1 MINIYNKC
9 VLGGNIFSFLKKNNS
24 HKLINKSLEL
34 GINSIDTSDSYG
46 NGISEEYIGEIL
58 KKIPRSKIKIFT
70 KAGTKTINEANG
82 LYNKENIVKKLN
94 HSLKRL
100 NTDYIDIYQ
109 LHNYDE
115 ITPVDEI
122 FGTLENLKI
131 EGKILNYGVSNFN
144 KSHLINL
151 KKKNLLKY
159 IFSNQVHYNLVN
171 RQNIELSK
179 FSKILVYGVLA
190 RGLFRNNPENSFRR
204 LKSSNIDNDKNSK
217 IFKLLFNL
225 LTLFAKD
232 NNISITDI
240 AINFTLS
247 NKDIYKVIFGLRT
260 IDQLLF
266 LYNSINTNYKKK
278 IYYNKLIEEI
288 DKITNYENIKMFGN
302 FYD

>member
-1 MINIYNKC
+1 MLSLYDKC
-9 VLGGNIFSFLKKNNS
+9 VLGGNIFSFLNKNNS
-24 HKLINKSLEL
+24 HALINKSLEL

-46 NGISEEYIGEIL
+46 NGISEEYIGDIL
-58 KKIPRSKIKIFT
+58 KKIKRSNIKIYT
-70 KAGTKTINEANG
+70 KAGTTNIAQANG
-82 LYNKENIVKKLN
+82 LYTKKNITKKLN
-94 HSLKRL
+94 NSLKRL

-109 LHNYDE
+109 LHNYDA
-115 ITPVDEI
+115 ITPINEI
-122 FGTLENLKI
+122 FDTLENLKI

-151 KKKNLLKY
+151 KKKDLLKQ
-159 IFSNQVHYNLVN
+159 IFTNQVHYNLVN
-171 RQNIELSK
+171 RQNVELSK

-190 RGLFRNNPENSFRR
+190 RGLFRSNPENSFRR
-204 LKSSNIDNDKNSK
+204 LKSTNVEGDKNSK

-225 LTLFAKD
+225 LTIFAKD

-240 AINFTLS
+240 AINFALI

-266 LYNSINTNYKKK
+266 LYKSIITNYKKK
-278 IYYNKLIEEI
+278 IDYSKLIQEI
-288 DKITNYENIKMFGN
+288 DKITNCKNIKMFGN